1 MLVAISSMTIE
12 RNSQWAMPPHLA
24 IPRSGPFPHVER
36 SVHPV
41 LCRIGLCHHRQYG
54 SHSKQQHKGQ
64 ASYHHFQFSA
74 FFRVA
79 RIYSGYKD
87 RQKPASLQTFCPF
100 FVLLPENITIFVAT
114 FVSCSYLYLSTHL

>member
-36 SVHPV
+36 SVHPA
-41 LCRIGLCHHRQYG
+41 LCRIGLCHHRQHG

-64 ASYHHFQFSA
+64 ASYHHFQFFSV
-74 FFRVA
+74 F
-79 RIYSGYKD
+79 
-87 RQKPASLQTFCPF
+87 
-100 FVLLPENITIFVAT
+100 
-114 FVSCSYLYLSTHL
+114 